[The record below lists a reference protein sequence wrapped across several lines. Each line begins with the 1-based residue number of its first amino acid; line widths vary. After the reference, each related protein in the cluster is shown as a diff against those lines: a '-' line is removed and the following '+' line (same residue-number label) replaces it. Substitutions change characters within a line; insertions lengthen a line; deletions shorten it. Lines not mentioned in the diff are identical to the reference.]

1 MNSKCNPQADAL
13 YRRLVETMNEA
24 VWMGD
29 KDERTIYANPKFC
42 KMMGCTLKE
51 MIGKESYMFWD
62 KESADRVRH
71 VNNTDRKQGVSS
83 SYEGNLLTKSGKKI
97 PVLLSGTPLPD
108 GGTIGIMTDL
118 TELKQKEKKERILT
132 SAIQYATDAIIVFD
146 ANGNVT
152 SWNKGAKIMF
162 GYKQGEILGQPMWRI
177 LNNFSFENLKQYAK
191 IFYHIELEGMH
202 KNKNAMRLSATIT
215 PLFSEEGEGKMF
227 YLLIARDITSQVKF
241 EEEITLKYQ
250 KMKDAYKKVGVLRRE
265 IDYVIDSIQFFNEN
279 RDPHSVGHFFVSAV
293 MMLTHV
299 DACVLRIYDK
309 KRGILNLL
317 SCFGVVEDWK
327 GKSQIKY
334 KNSLAEKAFS
344 KQTPLKVIDVIQDV
358 HFQSKYLAKKNNL
371 SSMLLVPLQFKG
383 EFVGSLSLYVGPDKK
398 LEIFENDFIE
408 KYAQV
413 IGLVVGTMG
422 ATGQL

>member
-1 MNSKCNPQADAL
+1 MNAKQCNPQADTL
-13 YRRLVETMNEA
+13 YRQLVEHMNEA

-29 KDERTIYANPKFC
+29 KSERTIYANPKFC
-42 KMMGCTLKE
+42 KIMGYTLKE
-51 MIGKESYMFWD
+51 MMGKESYIFWD
-62 KESADRVRH
+62 KESAERVRH
-71 VNNTDRKQGVSS
+71 VNNTHRKQGVSS
-83 SYEGNLLTKSGKKI
+83 SYEGNLLTKSGEKI

-118 TELKQKEKKERILT
+118 TELKQKEQKERILT

-146 ANGNVT
+146 SQGKVT

-162 GYKQGEILGQPMWRI
+162 GYKSEEIMGQPMDRI
-177 LNNFSFENLKQYAK
+177 LNNFSFENLKQYAQ
-191 IFYHIELEGMH
+191 IFYHVELEGVH
-202 KNKNAMRLSATIT
+202 KNKNATRLSATIT
-215 PLFSEEGEGKMF
+215 PLFNEGEEKTF
-227 YLLIARDITSQVKF
+227 YLLIARDITSQAKF

-265 IDYVIDSIQFFNEN
+265 IDYVIDGIQFFNEN

-299 DACVLRIYDK
+299 DACVLRVYDK
-309 KRGILNLL
+309 KKGTLNLL
-317 SCFGVVEDWK
+317 SCFGVMEDWK

-334 KNSLAEKAFS
+334 KNSLAEKAFL

-358 HFQSKYLAKKNNL
+358 HFQSKYLARKNNL
-371 SSMLLVPLQFKG
+371 CSMLLVPLQFKG

-413 IGLVVGTMG
+413 IGLVIGTIG